1 MASRYL
7 ITSASL
13 RLKVRKWWPWL
24 SVLAICPLAV
34 LTWALFFFGDRN
46 HSSSA
51 ACTDRLRV
59 DGFVGNP
66 DLYGLGI
73 RLGIYLQWITFLIA
87 EAELPDETS
96 EITGAY
102 AAFSIA
108 LLVAML
114 ILIFEE
120 GCVFTTEICVL
131 LTILFGGF
139 WCVLGRKKPPT
150 SGSSPARA
158 EVLGLD
164 MIPFSICVLALV
176 VGTWY
181 WMRMAILGP
190 VDFVPTPSGTS
201 FFLFAHVTK
210 DHLQRGSAFTAFF
223 CIWIASTLIFEPVAR
238 WSAQNHQHYSRPFIR
253 LILPLDLGRMSE
265 NMEKVCHVILS

>member
-1 MASRYL
+1 MAPKYVILLAGFRV
-7 ITSASL
+7 A
-13 RLKVRKWWPWL
+13 VPAWL
-24 SVLAICPLAV
+24 SFLVICPLAL

-46 HSSSA
+46 HSSAA
-51 ACTDRLRV
+51 ACADRLRV
-59 DGFVGNP
+59 NGFVGNP

-87 EAELPDETS
+87 EAARPEETS

-114 ILIFEE
+114 ILIFEK

-139 WCVLGRKKPPT
+139 WCVLGRKKST
-150 SGSSPARA
+150 VSESAPARA
-158 EVLGLD
+158 DVLGLD
-164 MIPFSICVLALV
+164 IIPFSICVLALV
-176 VGTWY
+176 IGTWY

-201 FFLFAHVTK
+201 FFLFARVTK
-210 DHLQRGSAFTAFF
+210 EHLQQGSAFMAFF
-223 CIWIASTLIFEPVAR
+223 CVWIASTPIFELVAD
-238 WSAQNHQHYSRPFIR
+238 WSPRNHQYCSQHLVRW
-253 LILPLDLGRMSE
+253 ILLLDLARASE
-265 NMEKVCHVILS
+265 NMKKICQNILL